1 MKNTFKFTTH
11 PGNIEKEVQR
21 KAKIVTNIIAQE
33 LQPLSILMFGSF
45 GKGEGTI
52 LNKKELFND
61 FDMYII
67 TKDKVPDEELDRVGK
82 KASAA
87 IGMGGGE
94 FIETDGQHYKRKQY
108 FHVDLRAI
116 PHKQVQKLKKTTR
129 TYEIKNS
136 TQLLYVEDYRHL
148 IDIKKE
154 NIP

>member
-1 MKNTFKFTTH
+1 MKLTTH
-11 PGNIEKEVQR
+11 NKTIEKKVQQ
-21 KAKIVTNIIAQE
+21 KAAIVTKIIAEE

-94 FIETDGQHYKRKQY
+94 FIETDGQHKKRKQY

-116 PHKQVQKLKKTTR
+116 PLKQVPKQKKTTR

-136 TQLLYVEDYRHL
+136 TQLLYGEDYRHL
-148 IDIKKE
+148 IDIKE
-154 NIP
+154 EDI